1 MAVHKLIVAET
12 VLRLGKP
19 GLAGA
24 LLLAAALVYGLTGV
38 LPAGLELAEVRDRA
52 ARAEATLAR
61 VQAGQQ
67 AVPQTAA
74 GRREAFF
81 RTLPA
86 EAAVTA
92 WIERIYQAAA
102 AEDMSLARGEYTS
115 AALADAPLTRYR
127 IALPVQGDYERIRRF
142 IDAAQAAVPGLGLDD
157 ISLQRQ
163 AIGDTQV
170 EVRVRFSLYLARP

>member
-1 MAVHKLIVAET
+1 MAVHKLIVAEA

-24 LLLAAALVYGLTGV
+24 LLLAAALAYGLAAV
-38 LPAGLELAEVRDRA
+38 LPAELELADLRDRA
-52 ARAEATLAR
+52 AAAAATLAR
-61 VQAGQQ
+61 VESGQE

-81 RTLPA
+81 RALPA
-86 EAAVTA
+86 EAAVTE
-92 WIERIYQAAA
+92 WIERIYKAAA
-102 AEDMSLARGEYTS
+102 DEHISLARGEYTS
-115 AALADAPLTRYR
+115 TTLTDAPLTRYQ

-142 IDAAQAAVPGLGLDD
+142 IDAAQAAVPSLGLDD

-170 EVRVRFSLYLARP
+170 EARIHFSLYLARQ